1 MAKMAAVL
9 LRDIVP
15 PERNALIA
23 VPEGS
28 SCVQCGI
35 TLPGRGC
42 KVPGWGSVSRWEA
55 FDGIAQPGEMFLCE
69 TCHVLVQLFQKNRV
83 QIPDSDQYHVRAL
96 EHFGN
101 GWHRVVAGEPI
112 FEHFPSLGDLRKDP
126 AYWKILHDAIFE
138 PRAQVWVIMQKST
151 QANISPYM
159 AYTPAHS
166 RYLSIL
172 MHHHGPHVARLRRQT
187 LWDAVVTITAQVAAA
202 PAKDRNRIKRLELAA
217 LPHADLRIVTEVL
230 MPMVP
235 YQDPA
240 TQTPSKED
248 SHD

>member
-15 PERNALIA
+15 PEQDKQIA
-23 VPEGS
+23 VPDGS
-28 SCVQCGI
+28 YCVQCGTALSGRGRRAPKWDSVARWEAFEGI
-35 TLPGRGC
+35 TLPGPM
-42 KVPGWGSVSRWEA
+42 V
-55 FDGIAQPGEMFLCE
+55 LCE
-69 TCHVLVQLFQKNRV
+69 TCHVLDQLFQKNRV
-83 QIPDSDQYHVRAL
+83 PIPGTDNYHVRAL

-101 GWHRVVAGEPI
+101 GWHRVIAGEPT
-112 FEHFPSLGDLRKDP
+112 FEHFPALGTLRKDP
-126 AYWKILHDAIFE
+126 NYWEILHRAIFE
-138 PRAQVWVIMQKST
+138 PRAQVWVIMQTST

-172 MHHHGPHVARLRRQT
+172 MYHHGPHVARLRRQT
-187 LWDAVVTITAQVAAA
+187 LWDAVVTITAQSAAA
-202 PAKDRNRIKRLELAA
+202 PAKDRARIKRLELAA

-240 TQTPSKED
+240 TQTSSKED